1 MLAFSA
7 WPKKKNIENRV
18 SFMCA
23 HTYSSLAR
31 VYFAEL
37 ALEATKKHSL
47 NAAAAINYLSS
58 LAFWRVCHVI

>member
-1 MLAFSA
+1 
-7 WPKKKNIENRV
+7 
-18 SFMCA
+18 MCA